1 MCHPWRCVISFY
13 FKDLADSGDF
23 VCIVVYVTGDV
34 VNVVVVV
41 VIISVGV
48 IGVVGV
54 VIVFGIVV
62 VVVIGVVV
70 VVSSVHAVG
79 LLDFYK
85 LKMISIIMTERFIVI
100 LTESVACN
108 HDGVFLSKLKF
119 ENQIQQ

>member
-13 FKDLADSGDF
+13 FKDLANSGDF

-41 VIISVGV
+41 VIIFVGV
-48 IGVVGV
+48 IGV
-54 VIVFGIVV
+54 VIVFGIVI

-100 LTESVACN
+100 VTESVACN
-108 HDGVFLSKLKF
+108 HDGVFLSHTF
-119 ENQIQQ
+119 HV

>member
-100 LTESVACN
+100 VTESVACN
-108 HDGVFLSKLKF
+108 HDGVFLSHTF
-119 ENQIQQ
+119 HV

>member
-41 VIISVGV
+41 VIIFVGV

-54 VIVFGIVV
+54 VIVFGIVI

-100 LTESVACN
+100 VTESVACN
-108 HDGVFLSKLKF
+108 HDGVFLSHTF
-119 ENQIQQ
+119 HV

>member
-41 VIISVGV
+41 VIIFV
-48 IGVVGV
+48 GVVGV

-100 LTESVACN
+100 VTESVACN
-108 HDGVFLSKLKF
+108 HDGVFLSHTF
-119 ENQIQQ
+119 HV